1 MKSIV
6 KKKKNNMNKELFK
19 WFKKPSY
26 KKNKNYNNKKMIKIN
41 KIKKWTNNL
50 FKVAKKGK
58 KDEEN

>member
-1 MKSIV
+1 
-6 KKKKNNMNKELFK
+6 MNKELFK